1 MTSRFQK
8 RMIVQLIG
16 FAVLFLSSCLFSPPI
31 DISGRWDGWITW
43 TDGPAAGFTSP
54 ITLAL
59 LHENRAVSG
68 TITLIGPGSQPFDL
82 PITQGSASGSTLF
95 LTASGTNENIVPPV
109 SVSITLDGDYDA
121 TGMSGTGSQT
131 IDGNTYHFTWE
142 ATLSAPPEE

>member
-1 MTSRFQK
+1 MSRFQK
-8 RMIVQLIG
+8 RIIVQGLG
-16 FAVLFLSSCLFSPPI
+16 LAVLFLSSCFFPPQI

-54 ITLAL
+54 IILTLAHNDRTL
-59 LHENRAVSG
+59 SG

-82 PITQGSASGSTLF
+82 PITQGSADRGSLF
-95 LTASGTNENIVPPV
+95 LTASGKNNNISPPV

-131 IDGNTYHFTWE
+131 IDGNTYHFTWD
-142 ATLSAPPEE
+142 ARLTAPPAE